1 MVRVVV
7 STVAQADTAAIL
19 RDLATK
25 AGRAVAADYLASL
38 EALYDR
44 LAVHPD
50 GGAPR
55 PAYGRHVRI
64 GLVWP
69 YIVAYRH
76 VPNSNLASFAWF
88 TAAATSRASC
98 LPGRRDPRLRTRLG
112 LADLAVETGRPL
124 WYDGGHEQ
132 AGNSRPA
139 EGKRT
144 RLARAGG

>member
-1 MVRVVV
+1 MARVVV

-25 AGRAVAADYLASL
+25 AGRDVAADYAASL

-50 GGAPR
+50 SGAPR

-69 YIVAYRH
+69 YVVAYRH
-76 VPNSNLASFAWF
+76 VPNSDLVGVIRVVHGSRHI
-88 TAAATSRASC
+88 THIAAC
-98 LPGRRDPRLRTRLG
+98 GRVVIYGYARVSTDAHPQ
-112 LADLAVETGRPL
+112 PL
-124 WYDGGHEQ
+124 TFSSLCYG
-132 AGNSRPA
+132 A
-139 EGKRT
+139 
-144 RLARAGG
+144 

>member
-1 MVRVVV
+1 MARVVV

-25 AGRAVAADYLASL
+25 AGRDVAADYAASL

-50 GGAPR
+50 SGAPR

-76 VPNSNLASFAWF
+76 VPNSDLVGVIRVVHGSRHITHKLLAG
-88 TAAATSRASC
+88 AS
-98 LPGRRDPRLRTRLG
+98 
-112 LADLAVETGRPL
+112 
-124 WYDGGHEQ
+124 
-132 AGNSRPA
+132 
-139 EGKRT
+139 
-144 RLARAGG
+144 

>member
-1 MVRVVV
+1 MARVVV

-25 AGRAVAADYLASL
+25 AGRDVAADYAASL

-50 GGAPR
+50 SGAPR

-69 YIVAYRH
+69 YVVAYRH
-76 VPNSNLASFAWF
+76 VPNSDLVGVIRVVHGGRHITRKLLAG
-88 TAAATSRASC
+88 AS
-98 LPGRRDPRLRTRLG
+98 
-112 LADLAVETGRPL
+112 
-124 WYDGGHEQ
+124 
-132 AGNSRPA
+132 
-139 EGKRT
+139 
-144 RLARAGG
+144 